1 MSWLCHVIFLSLI
14 WESGPFRSGPLATKG
29 RERSKSSVPSA
40 IRLINVVP
48 LLSNTD
54 IHMKNITRA
63 GHSDTGSAQF
73 TDSNVE
79 GGTLN
84 VLIRHR

>member
-1 MSWLCHVIFLSLI
+1 MSLI
-14 WESGPFRSGPLATKG
+14 WESGPWKVFFRSGPLATKG

-73 TDSNVE
+73 TDSNIE